1 MNNTLKH
8 RINSCILYFIGKLEY
23 PPQMHD
29 VIIIGAGI
37 AGLRVGIRI
46 LREYNAPRVLILEKY
61 NYVGGRIVTHYKG
74 GHQWE
79 IGAGRIASTHRLV
92 RKLMKKYSLTW
103 APLST
108 TSEWR
113 SSDGSH
119 THDTFA
125 ELTRIYLDP
134 LRHLNPETLATS
146 TIMELLRSV
155 HGKKEATRFA
165 QHFPYWSEIHTMRA
179 DMALASFEEEMNPSH
194 HFGVCKEGMS
204 AITNAMRDEFLSLG
218 GKIHTDREVT
228 DIRQVHGPTEQ
239 ITCRNGKIYSAR
251 ITILALH
258 SDAIAS
264 LPSIRRHVPA
274 LSHLQME
281 PLLRMYAV
289 FPTEGSGTAWFANLP
304 KCTTD
309 RRVRYVIPINP
320 AKGTIMISY
329 TDGADAKYWMAMKS
343 AHNAYTVQEAVMR
356 DIRAL
361 YPEKTIPDPTEFKL
375 YPWHAGCTYWTP
387 GEYDPHTLSREALYI
402 RPTLFC
408 CGESFSTRQAWME
421 GALEHA
427 DMLLD
432 DPRFQLMLL

>member
-1 MNNTLKH
+1 
-8 RINSCILYFIGKLEY
+8 
-23 PPQMHD
+23 MHD

-37 AGLRVGIRI
+37 AGLRAGIRI
-46 LREYNAPRVLILEKY
+46 LREYSAPSVLILEKY

-92 RKLMKKYSLTW
+92 RKLMKKYNLTW
-103 APLST
+103 APIST

-113 SSDGSH
+113 SSDGIQ

-125 ELTRIYLDP
+125 ELARIYLEP
-134 LRHLNPETLATS
+134 LRHLAPETLATS
-146 TIMELLRSV
+146 TIINLLRSV
-155 HGKKEATRFA
+155 HGKKEAKRFA

-179 DMALASFEEEMNPSH
+179 DMALASFEAEMNPTH
-194 HFGVCKEGMS
+194 RFGVCKEGLT

-218 GKIHTDREVT
+218 GKIHTGREVT
-228 DIRQVHGPTEQ
+228 DVRQVQGATER
-239 ITCRNGKIYSAR
+239 ITCRDGTSYSAR
-251 ITILALH
+251 VVILALH
-258 SDAIAS
+258 SDAVAS
-264 LPSIRRHVPA
+264 LPSVYRHVPA
-274 LSHLQME
+274 LAHLQME

-289 FPTEGSGTAWFANLP
+289 FPPSADGAPWFSNLP
-304 KCTTD
+304 KCITD

-329 TDGADAKYWMAMKS
+329 TDGADAKYWMTMKS
-343 AHNAYTVQEAVMR
+343 AYTAYTVQESVMR

-387 GEYDPHTLSREALYI
+387 GDYDPHTLSRESLCI

-432 DPRFQLMLL
+432 DPRFQLMMM